1 MAVKSVSIV
10 PIFETSRKRATA
22 VPDRIWAWGIRMCL
36 TGILL
41 VILDFFLSLAKLH
54 VGIEREYHVRQRAI
68 ATRVFFGIKTDDC
81 SSALETIRL

>member
-1 MAVKSVSIV
+1 MHAVLKSRCSFG
-10 PIFETSRKRATA
+10 PILIAHQQ
-22 VPDRIWAWGIRMCL
+22 WGIRMCL

-68 ATRVFFGIKTDDC
+68 STRVFFGIKTDDC